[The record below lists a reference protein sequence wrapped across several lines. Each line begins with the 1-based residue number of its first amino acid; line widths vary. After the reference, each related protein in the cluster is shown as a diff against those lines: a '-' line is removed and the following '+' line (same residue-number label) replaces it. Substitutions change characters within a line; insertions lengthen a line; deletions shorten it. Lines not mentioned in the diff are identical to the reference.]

1 MSLWDS
7 AIATRPSAPPTSRPR
22 THDKQNR
29 ENTYSALHN
38 DGAVDLL
45 GAEQELV
52 SSPAD
57 TALLQKISNV
67 RLVTEEDLVAEE
79 ARERAAAMT
88 RINTDV
94 HKIHE
99 VFSDIAELVGQQAEG
114 VTSIENDIEAAHG
127 RTESGIEHLDKA
139 AKHQKKAFTCVI
151 IALAAT
157 AGLLALAA
165 VAAVLYTKVAL

>member
-127 RTESGIEHLDKA
+127 RTESGIEHLDKV
-139 AKHQKKAFTCVI
+139 KSVFCFFLLT
-151 IALAAT
+151 LARCT
-157 AGLLALAA
+157 H
-165 VAAVLYTKVAL
+165 THT